1 MNLRAEFELAQG
13 SSNRS
18 SMATRGLRHA
28 EISLPSKPKLKQIFD
43 ECGLL
48 RIFKIVLS
56 PLSGKENRVV
66 NSPDPFPGPKLQR
79 HQIISVPKGP
89 SCLKS
94 SHDQRKSTEQDK
106 ETPEVE
112 APCSDAVSPHMT
124 RGTPKTKSRL
134 LFCSQNLGGKSKGKD
149 WQSSD
154 WPGGGDGPRVR
165 CPAIVLI
172 KKMDFSQHPK

>member
-1 MNLRAEFELAQG
+1 MNLLRDRATGQAWPPGGFG
-13 SSNRS
+13 YV
-18 SMATRGLRHA
+18 

-48 RIFKIVLS
+48 WIFKIVLS

-66 NSPDPFPGPKLQR
+66 NSPDPFPGPKLPR

-112 APCSDAVSPHMT
+112 APCSDAGR
-124 RGTPKTKSRL
+124 RGCCL
-134 LFCSQNLGGKSKGKD
+134 DQ
-149 WQSSD
+149 
-154 WPGGGDGPRVR
+154 GGGNRERNEGASFPLPETLLPLCHPRLT
-165 CPAIVLI
+165 CLVLR
-172 KKMDFSQHPK
+172 FLHR

>member
-1 MNLRAEFELAQG
+1 M
-13 SSNRS
+13 
-18 SMATRGLRHA
+18 
-28 EISLPSKPKLKQIFD
+28 
-43 ECGLL
+43 
-48 RIFKIVLS
+48 LS

-79 HQIISVPKGP
+79 HQIISMPKGP

-94 SHDQRKSTEQDK
+94 SHDQRESTEQDK

-112 APCSDAVSPHMT
+112 APTEMQRLPT
-124 RGTPKTKSRL
+124 WQGGTPKTKSRL
-134 LFCSQNLGGKSKGKD
+134 VFCCRNLGGKSNGKH

-154 WPGGGDGPRVR
+154 WPGGGDGPRDP

-172 KKMDFSQHPK
+172 KKMDFSEHPK